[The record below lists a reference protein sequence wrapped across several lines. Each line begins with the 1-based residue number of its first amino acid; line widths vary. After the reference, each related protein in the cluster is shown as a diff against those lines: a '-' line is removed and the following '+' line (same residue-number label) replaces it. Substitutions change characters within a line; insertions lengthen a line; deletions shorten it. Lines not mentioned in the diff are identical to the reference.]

1 MRVLVILF
9 AALLRDSPAQRSLA
23 PRKRGSFWIVWIA
36 ALALCGLLTNCASEP
51 GSGQRDAT
59 KEPWYGQAVEQLA
72 AVDRQAESFFEAGKS
87 DQAAALIQQGQS
99 LQSRLLSVPKPT
111 LEAVEAASDLD
122 DLYGRMLLSNHHYG
136 WARLF
141 FQKNL
146 ARWKHWT
153 PETPETARRL
163 TQANSEIEE
172 CDRHIGD

>member
-1 MRVLVILF
+1 MRNLVILH
-9 AALLRDSPAQRSLA
+9 AALLKNSPAQQSVAR
-23 PRKRGSFWIVWIA
+23 RKRGRFWIVWIA
-36 ALALCGLLTNCASEP
+36 APALCGLLTNCASEP
-51 GSGQRDAT
+51 GSGQHDPT
-59 KEPWYGQAVEQLA
+59 KEPWYGQTVDQLA
-72 AVDRQAESFFEAGKS
+72 ALNRQAESFFETGKS
-87 DQAAALIQQGQS
+87 DEAAALIQKGES
-99 LQSRLLSVPKPT
+99 LQSRLLSVPKPS

-163 TQANSEIEE
+163 KQANSGIEE
-172 CDRHIGD
+172 CDRHIGE